1 MRCGADR
8 RLLLVR
14 PCHTSVVRAVTAG
27 FRVWSVQDPALC
39 APHCLAETERL
50 SQGVQLTDTG
60 DPAALAALLGRTA
73 RRHGIAQV
81 LHLDDRRRSLAAQA
95 AADPAGPALA
105 TPQSVRRISD
115 HTAMRRLLNEN
126 GRSPVRARVARS
138 VAEVPALVRTVG
150 LPLVVKRTDAAGT
163 HHVTRITCPGDLAAW
178 TARRAADAAP
188 GPYLLEEYLA
198 GPAFGVH
205 TLTVDGAH
213 HVLAITA
220 HHQADGPV
228 TELYPAPL
236 GAPARAELRAAA
248 RALLD
253 LADYRAGPAYIRLV
267 LTARGARVV
276 AAEASFAG
284 RGPEPSRVGADVDP
298 ELRLFRAL
306 AGRQDDRRYPSGIA
320 SGSLDDTMRDVE
332 RHHHHRGEERCAG
345 RRSGS

>member
-81 LHLDDRRRSLAAQA
+81 LHLDDRRRSLAALA
-95 AADPAGPALA
+95 AADPAGPASA

-138 VAEVPALVRTVG
+138 VAEVPALVRTLG

-236 GAPARAELRAAA
+236 APPPGPNSGRRHGRCSTWRITARDPRTPVSCSPRAAPGWSPPRRPSPGAVPKRRARA
-248 RALLD
+248 
-253 LADYRAGPAYIRLV
+253 PMSI
-267 LTARGARVV
+267 
-276 AAEASFAG
+276 
-284 RGPEPSRVGADVDP
+284 PN
-298 ELRLFRAL
+298 
-306 AGRQDDRRYPSGIA
+306 
-320 SGSLDDTMRDVE
+320 
-332 RHHHHRGEERCAG
+332 
-345 RRSGS
+345 